1 MHANEVFQINSYIAS
16 EMIYFVY
23 LQGKMG
29 LSVLPNQFLISFS
42 GSDPHLERKILDPE
56 SLSRVASIFSNLSE
70 TIKKYGPWTSAWVGE
85 AGGAYNSGSR
95 YVSNTFL
102 NSFW

>member
-1 MHANEVFQINSYIAS
+1 M
-16 EMIYFVY
+16 M
-23 LQGKMG
+23 K
-29 LSVLPNQFLISFS
+29 LSILTNQFLISLS
-42 GSDPHLERKILDPE
+42 GNDPQLESRILNP
-56 SLSRVASIFSNLSE
+56 SYLSKVASIFGNLSE
-70 TIKKYGPWTSAWVGE
+70 TIQKHGPWASAWVGE